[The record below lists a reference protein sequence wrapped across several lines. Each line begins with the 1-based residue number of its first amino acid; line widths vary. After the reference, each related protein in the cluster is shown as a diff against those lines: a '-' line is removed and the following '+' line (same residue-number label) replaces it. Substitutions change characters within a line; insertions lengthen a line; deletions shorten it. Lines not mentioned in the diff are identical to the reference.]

1 VISLRR
7 LILHNFWLK
16 FSSVALAMVMWLAVH
31 HSIHSDT
38 DILRSQ
44 LNLNRLLAQE
54 YIRVPISVKTASGD
68 MRLFRITPS
77 DAVVIVVGENAAL
90 RRAAIKDIRVN
101 VDMTDLDA
109 KESVTRKLQADA
121 PPDINVIDI
130 SPSEVQVQ
138 QVSP

>member
-1 VISLRR
+1 MISLRR

-16 FSSVALAMVMWLAVH
+16 FSSVALGMVMWLAIH

-54 YIRVPISVKTASGD
+54 YIRVPISVKTAPGD
-68 MRLFRITPS
+68 KRLFRITPS
-77 DAVVIVVGENAAL
+77 DAVVIVVGEDAAL

-109 KESVTRKLQADA
+109 KESVPRKLQADA
-121 PPDINVIDI
+121 PPDINVLDI
-130 SPSEVQVQ
+130 SPAEVQVQ

>member
-16 FSSVALAMVMWLAVH
+16 FSSVALATLVWLAVH

-54 YIRVPISVKTASGD
+54 YIRVPISVKTSPAD
-68 MRLFRITPS
+68 KRVFRITPS
-77 DAVVIVVGENAAL
+77 DAVVIAVGEDAAL
-90 RRAAIKDIRVN
+90 RRAASKDIRVN

-109 KESVTRKLQADA
+109 KETITRKLQADA
-121 PPDINVIDI
+121 PPDINVLDI
-130 SPSEVQVQ
+130 SPSEVQVR